1 MTRLKTN
8 ILKDI
13 NMIKKGFVITV
24 LLLSIGLFSQERV
37 RVDGVVVVVG
47 KNIVLNS
54 DIEKFKQEIERQ
66 SEGKIQISDC
76 EMLEEIM
83 IQKLL
88 SHHAVIDS
96 IVVEDS
102 EVAQEVDRTIGS
114 FAQQFGGSIEKV
126 VEFYGFNDEDDL
138 RKELSEIQREQFL
151 IQRER
156 EGIVA
161 DVDVTPDEV
170 RTYYNNLKDADLLP
184 EFGAEIELSQIVIYA
199 EPTEEEIKRVKDKLN
214 KMKADIEGGAN
225 MNMKAI
231 LNSDD
236 PAVAGKGPGAGGF
249 YTITRESGFVKEF
262 KEVAFSLDEGQVSD
276 PFKTDFGYHIIKVEK
291 IKGQQIDLRHI
302 LVQPN
307 INTEKLNEAK
317 KILEKVKTDI
327 KEGTITFEDAVKE
340 FSEEDATKTNK
351 GIIIN
356 PNTGDARFE
365 LTRMDPTLY
374 QRVAT
379 LKGGEMT
386 VPFFD
391 ETREGEKMFKIILL
405 KSKSE
410 SHTADFV
417 KDYVKIQQ
425 LAKQKKQ
432 EEEIEDWAADKI
444 TDTYIKI
451 NEEYKDCTFEK
462 NWKKD

>member
-1 MTRLKTN
+1 MMRLKMN

-13 NMIKKGFVITV
+13 KIIKKGFIVAI
-24 LLLSIGLFSQERV
+24 LLFAVNLFSQERV
-37 RVDGVVVVVG
+37 KVDGVVVVVG
-47 KNIVLNS
+47 KNIVLDS
-54 DIEKFKQEIERQ
+54 DIEKFKLEIETR
-66 SEGKIQISDC
+66 SEGKIKITDC

-96 IVVEDS
+96 IVVTPD
-102 EVAQEVDRTIGS
+102 EVDKEVERTIGS
-114 FAQQFGGSIEKV
+114 FAQQLGSIEKV
-126 VEFYGFNDEDDL
+126 IEFYGFNDEEDL
-138 RKELSEIQREQFL
+138 RRELREIQNEQFL

-156 EGIVA
+156 GGIVEEI
-161 DVDVTPDEV
+161 DVTPDEV
-170 RTYYNNLKDADLLP
+170 RNYYNSLKTEDALP

-199 EPTEEEIKRVKDKLN
+199 VPSEEEIKRVKERLLKI
-214 KMKADIEGGAN
+214 KADIEAGAN

-236 PAVAGKGPGAGGF
+236 PAVASQGMGAGGF

-302 LVQPN
+302 LIQPD
-307 INTEKLNEAK
+307 IDSKKLKEAK
-317 KILEKVKTDI
+317 EILQKLKTEI
-327 KEGTITFEDAVKE
+327 EAGTISFEDAVKE
-340 FSEEDATKTNK
+340 YSEEDATKTNK

-356 PNTGDARFE
+356 PQTADSRFE

-374 QRVAT
+374 QRVANI
-379 LKGGEMT
+379 KAGELT
-386 VPFFD
+386 DPFYD

-405 KSKSE
+405 KSKVDA
-410 SHTADFV
+410 HTADFV
-417 KDYVKIQQ
+417 DDYVKIQK
-425 LAKQKKQ
+425 LALQKKQ
-432 EEEIEDWAADKI
+432 EETIEDWAEDKI
-444 TDTYIKI
+444 KDTYIKI
-451 NEEYKDCTFEK
+451 NEAHKYCEFDK
-462 NWKKD
+462 NWKKE